1 MVRVFNHDQMV
12 EYQDINSEFLT
23 DKGESYVVL
32 LTDLDVDV
40 NLPSGGGDGYHTN
53 TSDMISLPTDMD
65 IYQDQHI
72 TISFGPDDGHWQSDF
87 SLPINAAR
95 MRNVNVIE

>member
-1 MVRVFNHDQMV
+1 MV
-12 EYQDINSEFLT
+12 EYQGINSEYLP
-23 DKGESYVVL
+23 DMGESYVVL
-32 LTDLDVDV
+32 LTDWDVDV
-40 NLPSGGGDGYHTN
+40 NLPSCGGDGYFTK
-53 TSDMISLPTDMD
+53 TCDIISLPPDMD
-65 IYQDQHI
+65 IYQDQNI